1 MQSKF
6 RVKKILSGFGSKKKK
21 VGNSKFWLGSPV
33 LIGKAHWTTET
44 DFPIRPLGPRYG
56 PNLTPAQGAL
66 THTVGGIKRSTL
78 CVRSIRIILS

>member
-1 MQSKF
+1 MTHGCNLNLESRKF
-6 RVKKILSGFGSKKKK
+6 YQDSVAKKKK
-21 VGNSKFWLGSPV
+21 FANSKFWLGSPV

-66 THTVGGIKRSTL
+66 THTVGFEKR
-78 CVRSIRIILS
+78 LSYTY